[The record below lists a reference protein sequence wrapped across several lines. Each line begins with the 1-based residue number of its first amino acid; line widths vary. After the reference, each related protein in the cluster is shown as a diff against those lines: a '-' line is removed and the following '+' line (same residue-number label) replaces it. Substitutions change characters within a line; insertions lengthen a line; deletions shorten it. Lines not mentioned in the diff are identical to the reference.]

1 MRETKRIWGKQ
12 AAGTDEDYLKYIENG
27 KTKSIKQA
35 VTTQLTD
42 TDSNLT
48 FFFLL
53 LGTSRIGKT
62 ATSVYILTIHRQHT
76 QVGLVRSDHNHL

>member
-48 FFFLL
+48 FFFFI
-53 LGTSRIGKT
+53 TWHKQDWENSHF
-62 ATSVYILTIHRQHT
+62 SVYPDNSSSAYTGGI
-76 QVGLVRSDHNHL
+76 S